1 MHAIK
6 ATYDHGK
13 ISLIEPMPPGIEK
26 AALTIIVEEEGVEPR
41 VSIPAAQFRSVDQ
54 DGERDF
60 QSLGAANFMN
70 EPLDSD
76 VDWEDF
82 FGLKS

>member
-13 ISLIEPMPPGIEK
+13 ISLLEPMPEGIEK
-26 AALTIIVEEEGVEPR
+26 ATLTIVVEEDGDEPH
-41 VSIPAAQFRSVDQ
+41 VSVPAGQLQPVKQ
-54 DGERDF
+54 DAERDF
-60 QSLGAANFMN
+60 QALGAANFMN
-70 EPLDSD
+70 EPSD
-76 VDWEDF
+76 AGVDWEDF